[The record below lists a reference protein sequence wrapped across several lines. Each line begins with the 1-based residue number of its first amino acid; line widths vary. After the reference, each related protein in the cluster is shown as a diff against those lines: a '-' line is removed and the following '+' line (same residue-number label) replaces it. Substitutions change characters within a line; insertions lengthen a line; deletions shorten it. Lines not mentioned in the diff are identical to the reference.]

1 MFKIVESQCYKESD
15 ITAIYMAEWQYPDN
29 STPGCPT
36 RSSTQE
42 DETQDPTIL
51 NSCRFTQQQQVEGK
65 KWAQRENLNPLSRL
79 HSGGNLL
86 CVPVRD
92 GTMRTTAP

>member
-1 MFKIVESQCYKESD
+1 MFKFVESQCYKESD

-42 DETQDPTIL
+42 DATQDPTIL